1 MTADQ
6 QHAHALLDRVPENQ
20 ISTAVRFL
28 ESLLVAQVH
37 ANTAAVEDEEIG
49 EEEERAVARSKEW
62 FQHNDGIPFEKLVTD
77 MGYTMAQLR
86 HHRLDKE
93 KDPAA

>member
-28 ESLLVAQVH
+28 ESLLVAQ
-37 ANTAAVEDEEIG
+37 ANRAAVEDEEIG

-62 FQHNDGIPFEKLVTD
+62 FQHNDGIPFEKLVAD
-77 MGYTMAQLR
+77 MGYTMARLR
-86 HHRLDKE
+86 NHRLDEE

>member
-6 QHAHALLDRVPENQ
+6 QHAHALLDRVPANQ

-28 ESLLVAQVH
+28 ESLLVAQ
-37 ANTAAVEDEEIG
+37 ANNASMEDEEIS

-62 FQHNDGIPFEKLVTD
+62 FQHNDGIPFKKLASD
-77 MGYTMAQLR
+77 LGYTMDQIR
-86 HHRLDKE
+86 DHHQDEE

>member
-20 ISTAVRFL
+20 LSTAVRFL
-28 ESLLVAQVH
+28 ESLLVAH
-37 ANTAAVEDEEIG
+37 AKRAAVEDEEIG

-62 FQHNDGIPFEKLVTD
+62 FQHNDGIPFEKLVAD
-77 MGYTMAQLR
+77 LGYTMAQLR
-86 HHRLDKE
+86 NHRLDEE

>member
-6 QHAHALLDRVPENQ
+6 QHAHALLDRVPEHQ
-20 ISTAVRFL
+20 VPTAVRFL
-28 ESLLVAQVH
+28 ESLLVAP
-37 ANTAAVEDEEIG
+37 ANSSAVEDEEIG

-62 FQHNDGIPFEKLVTD
+62 FQHNDGIPFERLVAD

-86 HHRLDKE
+86 NHRLDE
-93 KDPAA
+93 DTAA

>member
-6 QHAHALLDRVPENQ
+6 QHAHALLNRVPENQ

-28 ESLLVAQVH
+28 ESLLVVQT
-37 ANTAAVEDEEIG
+37 NKAAVEDEEIG

-62 FQHNDGIPFEKLVTD
+62 FQHNDGIPFEKLVAD

-86 HHRLDKE
+86 NHQMDEE

>member
-28 ESLLVAQVH
+28 ESLLVAQPY
-37 ANTAAVEDEEIG
+37 TAAVEDEEVG

>member
-1 MTADQ
+1 MTTDQ

-20 ISTAVRFL
+20 ISAAVRFL
-28 ESLLVAQVH
+28 ESLLVAQ
-37 ANTAAVEDEEIG
+37 ANKAAAEDEEIG

-62 FQHNDGIPFEKLVTD
+62 FQHNDGIPFEKLVAD

-86 HHRLDKE
+86 NHRLDE
-93 KDPAA
+93 DPVA

>member
-20 ISTAVRFL
+20 LSTAVRFL
-28 ESLLVAQVH
+28 ESLLVAH
-37 ANTAAVEDEEIG
+37 ANRAAVEDEEIG

-62 FQHNDGIPFEKLVTD
+62 FQHNDGIPFEKLVAD
-77 MGYTMAQLR
+77 LGYTMAQLR
-86 HHRLDKE
+86 NHRLDEE